1 MLSASQNTSAAD
13 EFIAKLKNLGHPEY
27 PVLDRQYSPSSRVP
41 CTDLVPFITER
52 LWEGDL
58 PSIKK
63 IMRAV
68 IEANP
73 GLGIGVDVSWIDERI
88 ENVVSTPLDKYISF
102 QSDPTAL
109 DQLRALFIV
118 AEKEGGG
125 RQFWITADIPR
136 LFSRAVIAYRPEW
149 SHLLEELAQRANKW
163 IEEMAKDTPYWK
175 GYPKFEATSLFPCPE
190 PGTAQAKVQS
200 LSPAARLQLF
210 YALERGGGPIES
222 LTNYAIRS
230 FGIDVFQTSRELIES
245 QLLIHSESAEALESA
260 LSKQDLLELCE
271 SRGVRFRKSWKKGKL
286 LEALT
291 ETDEGFIKVLV
302 REKGLV
308 GVNPVYS
315 SELGILRDSADLQ
328 LGAYRLLCF
337 A

>member
-1 MLSASQNTSAAD
+1 MPFSSQNTSAAD

-27 PVLDRQYSPSSRVP
+27 PVLNRKYSPSSRVP
-41 CTDLVPFITER
+41 CTDLVPFITEMLR
-52 LWEGDL
+52 EGNL

-88 ENVVSTPLDKYISF
+88 ENVVPTHLDKYVLF
-102 QSDPTAL
+102 QSDPTAI
-109 DQLRALFIV
+109 DQLRALFII
-118 AEKEGGG
+118 AEKEGSG
-125 RQFWITADIPR
+125 REFWITVDIPR
-136 LFSRAVIAYRPEW
+136 LFSRALIAYRPKW
-149 SHLLEELAQRANKW
+149 SHLSEELVQRANKW
-163 IEEMAKDTPYWK
+163 IEKMAKNTPYWQN
-175 GYPKFEATSLFPCPE
+175 YPKFEATSSFPCPE
-190 PGTAQAKVQS
+190 PGTAQAKVQG

-210 YALERGGGPIES
+210 YALERGGGPLET

-230 FGIDVFQTSRELIES
+230 FGIDVVQTSRELIES

-260 LSKQDLLELCE
+260 LTKQDLLVLCE
-271 SRGVRFRKSWKKGKL
+271 SRGTNFRKSWKRGKL

-291 ETDEGFIKVLV
+291 ETDVGLIKVLA

-315 SELGILRDSADLQ
+315 SELAILADRAELQ
-328 LGAYRLLCF
+328 LGAFKLLCF

>member
-1 MLSASQNTSAAD
+1 MPFFAQNTSAAD

-27 PVLDRQYSPSSRVP
+27 PVLNRQYSPSSRVP
-41 CTDLVPFITER
+41 CTDLVPFITEMLR
-52 LWEGDL
+52 EGNL

-73 GLGIGVDVSWIDERI
+73 GLGIGIDVSWIDERI
-88 ENVVSTPLDKYISF
+88 ENVMSTPLDKYVLF
-102 QSDPTAL
+102 QSDPTAI
-109 DQLRALFIV
+109 DQLRALFII

-125 RQFWITADIPR
+125 REFWITTDIPR
-136 LFSRAVIAYRPEW
+136 LFSQALIVYSPKW

-163 IEEMAKDTPYWK
+163 IEEMAKDTPYWRD
-175 GYPKFEATSLFPCPE
+175 YPKFEAISSFPCPE
-190 PGTAQAKVQS
+190 PSTAEAKVQS

-210 YALERGGGPIES
+210 YAFERGGGPIDT
-222 LTNYAIRS
+222 LTNYSIRS
-230 FGIDVFQTSRELIES
+230 FGIDVVQTCRELIES
-245 QLLIHSESAEALESA
+245 QLLIHSESVKALESA
-260 LSKQDLLELCE
+260 LTKQDLLGLCE
-271 SRGVRFRKSWKKGKL
+271 SRGTNFRKSWKKGKL

-291 ETDEGFIKVLV
+291 KIDVGLIKVLA

-308 GVNPVYS
+308 GVNTVYS
-315 SELGILRDSADLQ
+315 SELAILHDSAELQ
-328 LGAYRLLCF
+328 LGAFKLLCF